1 MDEWLKPFWPT
12 SHLGHTAGAKSS
24 CRIAAKAPWS
34 CSGTM
39 GDGLT
44 YLKRATEGTGCLPAR
59 LQRAID
65 FMRLIAGRAK
75 FAHSLKPSWQ

>member
-1 MDEWLKPFWPT
+1 MDEWLKPF
-12 SHLGHTAGAKSS
+12 GRRVMQARRVGALQRR
-24 CRIAAKAPWS
+24 CPWR

-65 FMRLIAGRAK
+65 FMRLIAG
-75 FAHSLKPSWQ
+75 